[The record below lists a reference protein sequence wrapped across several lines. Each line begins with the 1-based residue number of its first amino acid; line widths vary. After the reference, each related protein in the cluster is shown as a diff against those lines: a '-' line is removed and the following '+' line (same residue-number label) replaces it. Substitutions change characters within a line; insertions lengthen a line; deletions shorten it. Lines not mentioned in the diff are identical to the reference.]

1 MGFPGAEADP
11 AKVQATLLAHHVIA
25 ASVLLYSGMTLW
37 TLLHSV
43 STNTFMACFSIKPS
57 ISLVTP
63 VLTHVS
69 NVNCL
74 RFTQQIIVTNLSV
87 GSNPIGR
94 LTIIITLFVPLL
106 QPLTLNWVMPTLTTR
121 KAEAYKNKSLI
132 CIVLRTLKNR

>member
-1 MGFPGAEADP
+1 
-11 AKVQATLLAHHVIA
+11 
-25 ASVLLYSGMTLW
+25 
-37 TLLHSV
+37 
-43 STNTFMACFSIKPS
+43 MACFSIKPS

-63 VLTHVS
+63 DLTQVG

-94 LTIIITLFVPLL
+94 LAVIITLLVPLL

-121 KAEAYKNKSLI
+121 KAKAYTNKSLI
-132 CIVLRTLKNR
+132 CTVLTTLKNC